1 MNSDSEAMSCDAPTT
16 PRAPTQRFRV
26 EVMLTSTHSNIW
38 LLDRVYES
46 VDHDLNTA
54 AGDVELVTGTG
65 PDDAVRSARAGASM
79 RLKCDGHDFVDRVIT
94 EEHAHRVLSVAS
106 SVPLPKHLVN
116 ELEERLGE
124 QRDD

>member
-1 MNSDSEAMSCDAPTT
+1 MRRRRPAHRRNAFVA
-16 PRAPTQRFRV
+16 

-38 LLDRVYES
+38 LLDRVYEW

-94 EEHAHRVLSVAS
+94 EEHAHPGTLRCVRDS